1 MDRRGVLRALA
12 SLAATATVVACGS
25 SDAASPDPPS
35 TLGDVGQLP
44 ATIAAAATVP
54 STEPSDSVDR
64 PVETT
69 DRPARPET
77 DPAPEPVNDGRR
89 TIGRLVAGNRVI
101 VIGDS
106 ILASISNRYG
116 NQLCDELVPRGWAVE
131 VDAEVGRFIGF
142 GREVLEE
149 QRDEDW
155 DAAVVMLGNN
165 YDGNPQAFADELDL
179 LLDEL
184 EPLPVLLLNV
194 TRFEAAQDEVN
205 WILTGEANQRD
216 DVAVLDWAS
225 RTADDAPGSDE
236 LLTGDGLHLTT
247 RGQEALASLIG
258 RAMGRA
264 PAGSEGACLRS
275 SFRDDTDGTLP
286 RESER
291 SSNEGRGDDSDDERR
306 DPSDGVRRDDPG
318 GGGGDG
324 APTGR
329 AVTTTSP
336 PPAVE
341 PPVTVV
347 RPTPTAPADGPEDAP
362 PVTTG
367 ET

>member
-12 SLAATATVVACGS
+12 SLATTATLVACGS
-25 SDAASPDPPS
+25 SDAASPDPLS

-44 ATIAAAATVP
+44 GTIAGAATVP
-54 STEPSDSVDR
+54 STAPSDTVERGS
-64 PVETT
+64 ETT
-69 DRPARPET
+69 DRP
-77 DPAPEPVNDGRR
+77 DPPDSDPGTEPVNDGRR

-116 NQLCDELVPRGWAVE
+116 NQLCDELVPKGWAVE
-131 VDAEVGRFIGF
+131 VDAEVGRFVRF

-194 TRFEAAQDEVN
+194 TRFEPAQDEVN
-205 WILTGEANQRD
+205 WILTSEANQRD

-247 RGQEALASLIG
+247 SGQEALAGLIS

-286 RESER
+286 RESAR
-291 SSNEGRGDDSDDERR
+291 ASGDDSDDERR

-336 PPAVE
+336 PAPVE
-341 PPVTVV
+341 PPATVV
-347 RPTPTAPADGPEDAP
+347 SPAPSAPTDGPDDAP